1 MRILYNLRLERI
13 NSRVFKQERERLID
27 FGNMR
32 HAELYTKWKVAI
44 TALESTT
51 DVVVEAVQRNFFGN
65 SDPLRFAS
73 HNQVFLKQLQTD
85 IHGEFLFTYHK
96 HWSSPYKEYD
106 LRGILFDTA
115 EHKALFI
122 LKNGNI
128 MEQNI

>member
-1 MRILYNLRLERI
+1 MRRLNNLRLERI
-13 NSRVFKQERERLID
+13 NSSVFKHERERLID

-32 HAELYTKWKVAI
+32 HADFYAKWKVAI

-51 DVVVEAVQRNFFGN
+51 DVVVEALQRNFFGN
-65 SDPLRFAS
+65 ANPLKFAS
-73 HNQVFLKQLQTD
+73 HNQVFLKQLQTS

-96 HWSSPYKEYD
+96 HWASPYKEYD

-122 LKNGNI
+122 LKNGDI
-128 MEQNI
+128 MGE